1 MIEIPGKNHVMHR
14 ETARVILMDREGCF
28 LLLNTH
34 YDARLQ
40 LPPRWITPG
49 GAIDPGE
56 SVVDAAVRELLEE
69 TGMSISV
76 DELGEQ
82 FAEQPERG
90 SGATGR
96 ITTRT
101 LTTFSSLRWI
111 DSTSTQPVG
120 PQRNVTTLLNTAGG
134 TLPSSEKPAQQW
146 GHPNCSTCLSVQGGG
161 SQVSMLSDNTHY
173 VRLR

>member
-1 MIEIPGKNHVMHR
+1 VIEIPGKNHVMHR

-69 TGMSISV
+69 TGMSVSV
-76 DELGEQ
+76 GELGEQ
-82 FAEQPERG
+82 FATHTGAWEWGDGQNYHTYVDNFFVVTVDRFDIDTTGWTPEERHDV
-90 SGATGR
+90 
-96 ITTRT
+96 IEY
-101 LTTFSSLRWI
+101 RWW
-111 DSTSTQPVG
+111 DVAEFRETQPTVG
-120 PQRNVTTLLNTAGG
+120 PPELLDVLERAGR
-134 TLPSSEKPAQQW
+134 Q
-146 GHPNCSTCLSVQGGG
+146 
-161 SQVSMLSDNTHY
+161 
-173 VRLR
+173 